1 MLQKNNIKHTCA
13 WFWWWGGDVVLP
25 HIPCCWDYFAD
36 SRYTHFT
43 SWNISW
49 EIDCKCLF
57 WAAAVQVLHPERF
70 TTLVWAMDKYY
81 GSGLTTS
88 MNQSHMNQRSN
99 IIEAIA
105 KPWEDPLLWF
115 ATWLVVACHWA
126 LLWFCDLTCCGLQ
139 LGWKMKHFGLRRF
152 SMHPMILREYVFVWV
167 YLSLS
172 CLALQKVR
180 RIRHTVALTSHV
192 LCCLGN

>member
-1 MLQKNNIKHTCA
+1 MLL
-13 WFWWWGGDVVLP
+13 VYV
-25 HIPCCWDYFAD
+25 
-36 SRYTHFT
+36 SR
-43 SWNISW
+43 
-49 EIDCKCLF
+49 CLF

-172 CLALQKVR
+172 CLALHPISVEPTR
-180 RIRHTVALTSHV
+180 CFSFIPSV
-192 LCCLGN
+192 LSLLEIELFGIASNQVVLQAT